1 MFSETADVFRSGGC
15 FPQRRTF
22 FGAADVFRNAGPFV
36 GCPAPRMDRPSR
48 IHNIPGGGS
57 PVWDEVLDQLEL
69 LVGRLERMRLEEYL
83 RFVQDKRRFFR
94 VNFWAGVARGLGA
107 AVGFTILGAALVV
120 ILQQIATRNIP
131 LIGDFLA
138 QLLRVVQ
145 ERM

>member
-1 MFSETADVFRSGGC
+1 M
-15 FPQRRTF
+15 
-22 FGAADVFRNAGPFV
+22 
-36 GCPAPRMDRPSR
+36 
-48 IHNIPGGGS
+48 
-57 PVWDEVLDQLEL
+57 WDEVLDQLEL
-69 LVGRLERMRLEEYL
+69 LVGRLERMRLEAYL

>member
-1 MFSETADVFRSGGC
+1 MFFRNGGRFLEWRMFSETADASWNG
-15 FPQRRTF
+15 
-22 FGAADVFRNAGPFV
+22 GPFV
-36 GCPAPRMDRPSR
+36 DCPAPRMDRPSR